1 MTRHIPFLDLA
12 SLHAQFR
19 EELTAAFLRVLDSG
33 RYILGEEVDAFEEEF
48 ARYCGARYCIGVGNG
63 LDALHLIL
71 RAYGLGPGDEVIVP
85 ANTYIATWLAVSY
98 SGATP
103 VPVEPDPRTYNIDP
117 GRIPEVITER
127 TKAII
132 VVHLYGQPADMDPIL
147 EIGRS
152 RGLIVIEDAA
162 QAHGARY
169 KGKRTG
175 SVGDA
180 AAFSFYPA
188 KNLGALGDGGAVV
201 TNDAH
206 VAEYVRALRNYGLRE
221 KYVHEVKGFNSRLDP
236 LQAALLRV
244 KLRYIDEWNRR
255 RQEIAAIYTEALNPL
270 SPAIVLPYIQPFVE
284 PVWHQYV
291 LRCAERDKLRT
302 HLREN
307 GIETMIHYPVPPHLQ
322 PGYKE
327 YRGQRFSIT
336 EELARTSLS
345 LPVGPELSDGDV
357 EYIVRSIG
365 EWFKKPPRF
374 WSSVKVRV

>member
-85 ANTYIATWLAVSY
+85 ANTYIATWLAVSH